1 MGGKRPGKRK
11 FIYFCLAGLILFTLL
26 GCTWVEKGT
35 VETPGRGEVYRHLV
49 RARELLA
56 GGDYE
61 GSLSENLKIVSLA
74 TGASPEDEA
83 LLNIGMI
90 YAHPENPKK
99 DYGRSIKFLRKL
111 MKDFPQSPR
120 AEEAKVFAGMIAD
133 NEKSSR
139 SIEELKH
146 VIEKSKQVDLE
157 IEQKK
162 REKDTSAK

>member
-1 MGGKRPGKRK
+1 MGRKRTGKRK
-11 FIYFCLAGLILFTLL
+11 FICFCFAGLILLSPL
-26 GCTWVEKGT
+26 GCALVEKVKIGAPEREEAYLT
-35 VETPGRGEVYRHLV
+35 LA
-49 RARELLA
+49 RARELLSQR
-56 GGDYE
+56 DYE
-61 GSLSENLKIVSLA
+61 GALSENQKIVSLT
-74 TGASPEDEA
+74 TGAPPEDEA
-83 LLNIGMI
+83 LLNMGII

-99 DYGRSIKFLRKL
+99 DYGQSIKFFRKL

-120 AEEAKVFAGMIAD
+120 AEEAKVFAGMLAD

-162 REKDTSAK
+162 REKDTKAK